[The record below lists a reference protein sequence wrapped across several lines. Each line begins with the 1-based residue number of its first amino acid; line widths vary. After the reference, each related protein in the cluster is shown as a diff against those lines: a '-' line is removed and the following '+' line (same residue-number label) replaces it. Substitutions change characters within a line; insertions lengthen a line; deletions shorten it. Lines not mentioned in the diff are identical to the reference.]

1 MKYLNTTIPIPWYY
15 QSEKFK
21 VEIEKVFLNSWQ
33 LIGPESKIPNIGD
46 TIKLTITK
54 QPIIITR
61 IDENRIKAYFNIC
74 QHRGGPIVD
83 ENNCY
88 QQFQCQYH
96 GWIYTNE
103 GKLKNARGF
112 DKDELKKSDFNL
124 KEINVSVWNGLMFI
138 NFDKRCN
145 SLESIYEKLEK
156 RINKRNFSSY
166 QFYKRDSYNI
176 ACNWKIYMDN
186 YLEGLH
192 IPIVHPELNKTI
204 NYKSYKTETHDQF
217 SLQWCSIDPQL
228 NPYKNDSSEDLIAY
242 YVTIFPNVILNIAP
256 GRLQTNIVE
265 PIDEKNCSVH
275 FDYYFE
281 QIDEK
286 QIQKDLDFSD
296 IIQREDIEVCESVQ
310 ASYEARGF
318 KNGIISKRYESGI
331 LHFHSRLKE
340 ILL

>member
-1 MKYLNTTIPIPWYY
+1 MKYLNTTIPIPWYC
-15 QSEKFK
+15 QSEKFE
-21 VEIEKVFLNSWQ
+21 VEIEKIFLNSWQ
-33 LIGPESKIPNIGD
+33 LIGPESKIPNVGD

-61 IDENRIKAYFNIC
+61 IDENKIKAYFNIC
-74 QHRGGPIVD
+74 QHRGGAVVN

-103 GKLKNARGF
+103 GKLRNARGF
-112 DKDELKKSDFNL
+112 DKNELKKSDFNL
-124 KEINVSVWNGLMFI
+124 KEVNVSVWNGLIFI
-138 NFDKRCN
+138 NFDKSCKP
-145 SLESIYEKLEK
+145 LESIYEKLEK
-156 RINKRNFSSY
+156 RINKGNFSGY

-176 ACNWKIYMDN
+176 SCNWKIYMDN

-275 FDYYFE
+275 FDYYFG

-286 QIQKDLDFSD
+286 QVHKDLDFSD
-296 IIQREDIEVCESVQ
+296 IIQREDIEICESVQ
-310 ASYEARGF
+310 GSYEAKGF

>member
-1 MKYLNTTIPIPWYY
+1 MRYLNTTIPIPWYC
-15 QSEKFK
+15 QSEKFE
-21 VEIEKVFLNSWQ
+21 VEIEKIFLSSWQ
-33 LIGPESKIPNIGD
+33 LVGPESKIPNIGD

-61 IDENRIKAYFNIC
+61 IDESRIKAYFNIC

-83 ENNCY
+83 ENSCY

-103 GKLKNARGF
+103 GKLKNTRGF

-176 ACNWKIYMDN
+176 SCNWKIYMDN

-265 PIDEKNCSVH
+265 PIDENNCSVH
-275 FDYYFE
+275 FDYYFD
-281 QIDEK
+281 QIAEK
-286 QIQKDLDFSD
+286 QIIKDLDFSD
-296 IIQREDIEVCESVQ
+296 IIQREDIEICESVQ
-310 ASYEARGF
+310 ASYEAKGF
-318 KNGIISKRYESGI
+318 KNGIISKKYESGI

>member
-1 MKYLNTTIPIPWYY
+1 
-15 QSEKFK
+15 
-21 VEIEKVFLNSWQ
+21 
-33 LIGPESKIPNIGD
+33 
-46 TIKLTITK
+46 
-54 QPIIITR
+54 
-61 IDENRIKAYFNIC
+61 
-74 QHRGGPIVD
+74 
-83 ENNCY
+83 
-88 QQFQCQYH
+88 
-96 GWIYTNE
+96 
-103 GKLKNARGF
+103 
-112 DKDELKKSDFNL
+112 
-124 KEINVSVWNGLMFI
+124 MFI
-138 NFDKRCN
+138 NFDKSCN
-145 SLESIYEKLEK
+145 SLESIYKKLEK

-217 SLQWCSIDPQL
+217 SLQWCLIDPQL

-265 PIDEKNCSVH
+265 PIDEKSCSVH

-286 QIQKDLDFSD
+286 QVQKDLDFSD
-296 IIQREDIEVCESVQ
+296 IIQREDIEICELVQ
-310 ASYEARGF
+310 ASYEAKGF
-318 KNGIISKRYESGI
+318 KNGIVSKKYESGI

>member
-1 MKYLNTTIPIPWYY
+1 
-15 QSEKFK
+15 
-21 VEIEKVFLNSWQ
+21 
-33 LIGPESKIPNIGD
+33 
-46 TIKLTITK
+46 
-54 QPIIITR
+54 
-61 IDENRIKAYFNIC
+61 
-74 QHRGGPIVD
+74 
-83 ENNCY
+83 
-88 QQFQCQYH
+88 
-96 GWIYTNE
+96 
-103 GKLKNARGF
+103 
-112 DKDELKKSDFNL
+112 
-124 KEINVSVWNGLMFI
+124 MFI

-156 RINKRNFSSY
+156 RLNKRNFSSY

-176 ACNWKIYMDN
+176 SCNWKIYMDN

-204 NYKSYKTETHDQF
+204 NYKSYKTEIHDHF

-286 QIQKDLDFSD
+286 QIKRDLYFSD
-296 IIQREDIEVCESVQ
+296 IIQREDIEICESVQ
-310 ASYEARGF
+310 TSYEAKGF
-318 KNGIISKRYESGI
+318 KNAIISKKYESGI

>member
-46 TIKLTITK
+46 TIKLTVTR

-61 IDENRIKAYFNIC
+61 VDQNRIKAYFNIC
-74 QHRGGPIVD
+74 QHRGGPIVSKD
-83 ENNCY
+83 NCY
-88 QQFQCQYH
+88 KQFQCQYH

-145 SLESIYEKLEK
+145 PLESIYEKLDK

-176 ACNWKIYMDN
+176 SCNWKIYMDN

-204 NYKSYKTETHDQF
+204 NL
-217 SLQWCSIDPQL
+217 SLIH
-228 NPYKNDSSEDLIAY
+228 I
-242 YVTIFPNVILNIAP
+242 
-256 GRLQTNIVE
+256 
-265 PIDEKNCSVH
+265 
-275 FDYYFE
+275 
-281 QIDEK
+281 
-286 QIQKDLDFSD
+286 
-296 IIQREDIEVCESVQ
+296 
-310 ASYEARGF
+310 
-318 KNGIISKRYESGI
+318 
-331 LHFHSRLKE
+331 
-340 ILL
+340 